1 MQIEKNKEYIVD
13 IIDNGFQGEGIAK
26 IDGFTIFIPNAIKG
40 EKIRILIVKVLASHA
55 FGKIIEIIKKSEY
68 REDSDCKTYKR
79 CGGCSL
85 RHVKYSETLKIKQN
99 AVQSLVNKTL
109 ENKIIVEETV
119 GMDIPYHYRNKA
131 QYPVGLNK
139 EGKPVMGVFANR
151 THEIIPI
158 ETCYIQNKQ
167 SEEIAKYIFN
177 FLINHKIKLYDEK
190 SGKGLVRHI
199 VTKIGIKTN
208 EVMCIIVINGNEL
221 PYEDILVD
229 ELINKF
235 GNIKSIVKNI
245 NTKNTNVILG
255 AESINLYGDGYIKD
269 ILGDFTFKISPMSFY
284 QVNPV
289 QAEKLYDLGVKMAD
303 IGKNDIVFD
312 LYCGIGTISLFM
324 SKFAKEVYGVEIVEE
339 AIIAAKENAYINNVT
354 NTKFIAGDVEKILDD
369 LINVKKVIPDIIM
382 LDPPRKGLD
391 NTSIENIRK
400 VRPKKVVYISCNP
413 ATLVRD
419 LAKLEDIYM
428 VKSIKPVDMFPF
440 TSHVECCSVLELIE
454 NPF

>member
-1 MQIEKNKEYIVD
+1 MPYPLHWC
-13 IIDNGFQGEGIAK
+13 NGFQGEGIAK

-229 ELINKF
+229 ELIHKF